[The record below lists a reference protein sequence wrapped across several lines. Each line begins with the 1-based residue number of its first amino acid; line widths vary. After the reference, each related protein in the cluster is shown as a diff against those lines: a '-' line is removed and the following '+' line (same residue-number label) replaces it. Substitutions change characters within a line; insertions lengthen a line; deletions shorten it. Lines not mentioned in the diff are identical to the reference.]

1 MRKCVNNTAVQWS
14 GLDIEAFIDP
24 IIELNKEQSER
35 LQDYFDNEMENVIE
49 SYRDDIIE
57 FINLKIQD
65 HVYYNKN
72 EMLNEIKQILNE
84 KVQE

>member
-1 MRKCVNNTAVQWS
+1 MAKYVDNPAVQWI

-24 IIELNKEQSER
+24 ILEPTKEQSEK
-35 LQDYFDNEMENVIE
+35 LQDYFDNQMDNVVE

-65 HVYYNKN
+65 YIYYNK
-72 EMLNEIKQILNE
+72 KQITQEINSILNN
-84 KVQE
+84 

>member
-1 MRKCVNNTAVQWS
+1 MAKYVDNPAVQWS
-14 GLDIEAFIDP
+14 GLDIEAFITISDP
-24 IIELNKEQSER
+24 IIELTKEQSEK

-65 HVYYNKN
+65 HIYYNKKQ
-72 EMLNEIKQILNE
+72 IKQEINSILNN
-84 KVQE
+84 